1 MAMSA
6 APPESVHIP
15 PESVHIPPDS
25 VHIPPP
31 PKRARMDAAGD
42 ATAESRAGVADATAA
57 AALESMTAERDSLRA
72 ALADTKALLAERDA
86 ALAEARRQLEMR
98 GRHAAAAATAVPC
111 AIAPPQLREPQR
123 DRPGSSTHAPSGS
136 AARGSSGH
144 APMPLGE
151 AALLEAAREG
161 RLNMSAVPAERLTR
175 RVCLEFVG
183 AKPANMRAVPRAL
196 RDGAFDREALMLD
209 AWAFGYLDR
218 GDKTEALL
226 IDAVRESERFDPA
239 MLAET
244 WAVPNALL
252 TRAVVDAAIARQS
265 RSTSR
270 WTASASEI
278 TLEWVRKRD
287 PGWV

>member
-1 MAMSA
+1 
-6 APPESVHIP
+6 
-15 PESVHIPPDS
+15 
-25 VHIPPP
+25 
-31 PKRARMDAAGD
+31 
-42 ATAESRAGVADATAA
+42 
-57 AALESMTAERDSLRA
+57 
-72 ALADTKALLAERDA
+72 
-86 ALAEARRQLEMR
+86 
-98 GRHAAAAATAVPC
+98 
-111 AIAPPQLREPQR
+111 
-123 DRPGSSTHAPSGS
+123 
-136 AARGSSGH
+136 
-144 APMPLGE
+144 
-151 AALLEAAREG
+151 
-161 RLNMSAVPAERLTR
+161 
-175 RVCLEFVG
+175 
-183 AKPANMRAVPRAL
+183 L

-226 IDAVRESERFDPA
+226 FDAVRESERFDPA